1 MFVSLEPLSGNY
13 VDVYPENAQKLIKKL
28 KNNEQIF
35 LGPDCFNA
43 MVHKKDN
50 TYFQKTPS
58 VFQINKRG
66 GRRSV
71 KEIQNADEIIV
82 CFNGKTWNFVK
93 SSDFTLYQ
101 KKITNMKFPPENI
114 HWQWCTINSFHKAND
129 SDWISYSANDNMLI
143 ENAFKDPVQKSIRLP
158 VGMKTYEIVF
168 LLDEFE
174 QRSVYAIQ
182 KDVHSE
188 RKRIIRRSLSYM
200 TFFPVPDNE
209 TTCALCCEDFKD
221 SPHLP
226 WVKTACNHVFH
237 CVCFDRIRAEKKCP
251 MCRTQLD

>member
-13 VDVYPENAQKLIKKL
+13 VDVYPENAQNLLKKMR
-28 KNNEQIF
+28 NNEKVF

-43 MVHKKDN
+43 IVHRKDDS
-50 TYFQKTPS
+50 YFQKTPS

-66 GRRSV
+66 GMRSV
-71 KEIQNADEIIV
+71 KKIANADEIIV

-93 SSDFTLYQ
+93 SSVS
-101 KKITNMKFPPENI
+101 KKITNIKFPPENI
-114 HWQWCTINSFHKAND
+114 HWQWCNINSFHKATD
-129 SDWISYSANDNMLI
+129 LDWISYSASDNMLI
-143 ENAFKDPVQKSIRLP
+143 ENAFEDHAQKSIQLP
-158 VGMKTYEIVF
+158 IGMKTYEIIF

-182 KDVHSE
+182 KDVNSE
-188 RKRIIRRSLSYM
+188 RKRIIRRSLSSM
-200 TFFPVPDNE
+200 TIFPVPENE

-221 SPHLP
+221 STHLP
-226 WVKTACNHVFH
+226 WIKTACHHVFH

-251 MCRTQLD
+251 MCRTQLY